1 MGNNVVTLQYWRM
14 TNVGDPR
21 QLDVDNT
28 RNRATQTPPTCT
40 EAPDKSLQRS
50 AESYEQRISEG
61 VGSRSIHRKW
71 RNGPVANK
79 ANRHQARRARNAF
92 KAKRK
97 VRIAQ
102 LQQRILDAE
111 IPLQQAPNKPS
122 EVNKKVQTLADIN
135 DFRTM
140 YHARVAR
147 LQRKLLDA
155 EPLQTFS
162 RNCEKVMADWNLLK
176 SDTIVQVE
184 SSSDPRV
191 VHSFKVLDLALC
203 GRQAS
208 GLLRRLAFIRLVEL
222 ISFLE
227 LVISFERDSGRMVR
241 ERSYSNASIALDI
254 YMGAQ
259 EDNSNPDD
267 LRRQLKERKRVGTM
281 WKSLSEP
288 SPLLV
293 LMYSEAA
300 EAIVEDPER
309 TNVWTLRSA
318 AARILKEC
326 PNELLSRLHF
336 AG

>member
-21 QLDVDNT
+21 QLDGDNT
-28 RNRATQTPPTCT
+28 AKRATQSPPART
-40 EAPDKSLQRS
+40 EAPYESLQRS
-50 AESYEQRISEG
+50 AESYERRISEG

-71 RNGPVANK
+71 RNEPVVNK
-79 ANRHQARRARNAF
+79 ASRHQARRARNAL
-92 KAKRK
+92 KASRK
-97 VRIAQ
+97 ARIAQ

-111 IPLQQAPNKPS
+111 VSLQQAPNKPS
-122 EVNKKVQTLADIN
+122 EVNRKVQTLVDIN
-135 DFRTM
+135 VFRKM

-155 EPLQTFS
+155 EPLQTLS

-176 SDTIVQVE
+176 SDTTFQVE
-184 SSSDPRV
+184 SSSDPRI
-191 VHSFKVLDLALC
+191 VHSFKVIDLALC
-203 GRQAS
+203 GKQGS
-208 GLLRRLAFIRLVEL
+208 SLLRRLAFIRLVEL

-227 LVISFERDSGRMVR
+227 LVISSERDSGRMVR
-241 ERSYSNASIALDI
+241 DRSYSNASIALDI

-267 LRRQLKERKRVGTM
+267 LRRQVKERKRVATM

-293 LMYSEAA
+293 LMYSDAA
-300 EAIVEDPER
+300 ETIV
-309 TNVWTLRSA
+309 
-318 AARILKEC
+318 
-326 PNELLSRLHF
+326 
-336 AG
+336 